1 MTDTEERR
9 RTLKLTVAYDGSRYC
24 GWQRQSN
31 GPSIQAA
38 LEKALAEITQESIHV
53 TGSGRTDSGVHAFG
67 QVVSFDT
74 GGTLS
79 ADVFRQAL
87 NATLPPDIVVRE
99 AVEATPGFHAIN
111 DSLTKRYRYIVQPG
125 RINDPFSLQRAWF
138 AKRILD
144 ADVMHLAARELIGT
158 HDFASFQAVGSP
170 RLSTVRTVTDAEVHV
185 ETSDPWGKIFIEI
198 EATGFLYNMVR
209 IIAGTLVDIGQGRG
223 GPGTISTII
232 AGRERK
238 LAGMTAP
245 AHGLYLLH
253 VNYERPP
260 LQSLG
265 DS

>member
-1 MTDTEERR
+1 MIDTEVPR

-38 LEKALAEITQESIHV
+38 LEKALSEITRESILA
-53 TGSGRTDSGVHAFG
+53 TGSGRTDSGVHALG

-74 GGTLS
+74 HSALS

-99 AVEATPGFHAIN
+99 AIEAMAGFHAIN

-138 AKRILD
+138 VKRILD
-144 ADVMHLAARELIGT
+144 ADAMHSAAQELLGT

-170 RLSTVRTVTDAEVHV
+170 RISTIRTVTDAEVRF
-185 ETSDPWGKIFIEI
+185 ERCDPWGKIYIEV

-223 GPGTISTII
+223 EAGTISTII
-232 AGRERK
+232 AGRDRK

-253 VNYERPP
+253 VEYERPQ
-260 LQSLG
+260 LDSQG